1 VTALACPVCS
11 YADEHGAWPPAH
23 RGTHCRA
30 CHRSWT
36 GLKEAH
42 CVVCCAHFSTDNH
55 AQSHRGPHGTCLDP
69 AGVLRNDTQPRLRL
83 VDRGSGPVWVGADPM
98 PVRPRWAS

>member
-1 VTALACPVCS
+1 MTCPVCTH
-11 YADEHGAWPPAH
+11 ADEHGWWGPDH
-23 RGTHCRA
+23 RGTHCRD

-42 CVVCCAHFSTDNH
+42 CTVCCAHFSTDNH
-55 AQSHRGPHGTCLDP
+55 AESHRGVRGACIPPGD
-69 AGVLRNDTQPRLRL
+69 VLRNTPQGEAPRLRL

>member
-1 VTALACPVCS
+1 MSCQVCA
-11 YADEHGAWPPAH
+11 YADEHGAWPASH
-23 RGTHCRA
+23 RGTHCRG

-42 CVVCCAHFSTDNH
+42 CVTCHAHFSTDNH
-55 AQSHRGPHGTCLDP
+55 AQSHRLPRGGCTDP
-69 AGVLRNDTQPRLRL
+69 AAVLRTDRQPRMRL
-83 VDRGSGPVWVGADPM
+83 VDRGSGPVWVGAESM